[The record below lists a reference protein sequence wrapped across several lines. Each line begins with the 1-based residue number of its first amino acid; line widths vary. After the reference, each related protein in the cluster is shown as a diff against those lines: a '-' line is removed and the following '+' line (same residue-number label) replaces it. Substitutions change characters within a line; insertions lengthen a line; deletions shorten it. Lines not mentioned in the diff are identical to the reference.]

1 MFCVLLQFFC
11 CLQVYNTKD
20 VAFLLDPKD
29 SVQAYEEAG
38 KVNKKESQYEKGMR
52 ALASL
57 EHVQQLTA
65 IEGKIIK
72 LKLLSYTYYFENF
85 NPVYDEYIHW
95 HIYISH

>member
-1 MFCVLLQFFC
+1 M
-11 CLQVYNTKD
+11 YNAQD

-38 KVNKKESQYEKGMR
+38 KVNKKESQYEKGMK

-65 IEGKIIK
+65 IEGKIFELEI
-72 LKLLSYTYYFENF
+72 YRFENVIF
-85 NPVYDEYIHW
+85 MDDKYTLLPYSTNVELFANTFRI
-95 HIYISH
+95 

>member
-1 MFCVLLQFFC
+1 M
-11 CLQVYNTKD
+11 YNAQN

-38 KVNKKESQYEKGMR
+38 KMNKKESQYEKGMK

-72 LKLLSYTYYFENF
+72 LKIFCYACSFGRFNF
-85 NPVYDEYIHW
+85 MNNEDALVLCLFTNMELFAKIFR
-95 HIYISH
+95 I